1 MGIRF
6 ERCESSRR
14 FAFISFIY
22 EKKTMKQQSIIVFVL
37 TIAAVT
43 LVASRAYAS
52 LVDLTVESEGTIN
65 GAIFQRFDPETSTGT
80 GVINPFLRIQGKGVE
95 EGYNMDT
102 TIAFETKEGPWT
114 RSLSLNDIPLVT
126 IDGVS
131 YRAFLL
137 DINQSMGSKVLLSLD
152 ELKIF
157 LETSGSIAG
166 CSDNFST
173 PVYDLGENNW
183 IKLDAGLVG
192 NGSGSGDMLAFIPD
206 SLFKGSGNDVY
217 FYSKFGVN
225 ESSSGGFE
233 EWAVQVPEPA
243 TLLLLGLGAVMLR
256 KKS

>member
-1 MGIRF
+1 VQLLGIRF

-137 DINQSMGSKVLLSLD
+137 DINFQH
-152 ELKIF
+152 
-157 LETSGSIAG
+157 
-166 CSDNFST
+166 
-173 PVYDLGENNW
+173 
-183 IKLDAGLVG
+183 AGL
-192 NGSGSGDMLAFIPD
+192 
-206 SLFKGSGNDVY
+206 
-217 FYSKFGVN
+217 
-225 ESSSGGFE
+225 
-233 EWAVQVPEPA
+233 
-243 TLLLLGLGAVMLR
+243 
-256 KKS
+256 